1 MPLTENEQQRIKDDD
16 EDFCQCVE
24 PKAVAKKEVRKS
36 AEFKMRIL
44 SKKKSTIKNQ
54 TRLVCE

>member
-1 MPLTENEQQRIKDDD
+1 LTENEQQKIKDDD

-24 PKAVAKKEVRKS
+24 PKAVAKKDVRKS

-44 SKKKSTIKNQ
+44 SKKKS
-54 TRLVCE
+54 